1 MAQLLGGSPSTS
13 SSVFFLELATKTTLE
28 RYPQEATSPRKLRSP
43 CLRYCGRLRGARRYR
58 VSSFFVRNCGIC
70 TRKWWFSNPFLPQ
83 LTPGPRYLPR
93 SSSETQDT
101 TMVIEAEV
109 PTEYYTA
116 IRSEWAQHLILRLIS
131 TARRQASH
139 DSLPIDWNSNVI
151 DV

>member
-43 CLRYCGRLRGARRYR
+43 CLRYCGRPRGARRYR

-101 TMVIEAEV
+101 TMAIEDGGPDTV
-109 PTEYYTA
+109 LYDDTLG
-116 IRSEWAQHLILRLIS
+116 R
-131 TARRQASH
+131 ARTSH
-139 DSLPIDWNSNVI
+139 SPIVFDCAPPSF
-151 DV
+151 